1 MEILE
6 ALDISMKESE
16 QITSEI
22 RKSEEL
28 MEPVNS
34 DNVTDYSKL
43 LNIYKLLGI
52 ETNKIKWSETYFSI
66 LKNNIRGLSTY
77 NKSQLEVYN
86 LMSNVF
92 GDKKI
97 HISSLDYRKISEA
110 FLINGISNAKAE
122 NTVTIDEN
130 LVKETFKEFINLNSP
145 IDPQIMFYMLSL
157 SKKEKID
164 SKDRKEFSKTFNAL
178 LIQEK
183 AWGDISK
190 VLDLDATYF
199 SLEILSHYGK
209 LKSINT
215 ASINKYLDNNLASI
229 QSVETLGLGEM
240 FSLRTLA
247 LGYDVLEN
255 RKSLETI
262 KNIVIQKMKN
272 SKEENLDP
280 VTLDCI
286 LTIAIV
292 TNTEFNLFFTDHMKM
307 KNKEMID
314 DLSVKKGKSFQE
326 LYTLYLYKLMS
337 GELSSEDLNKLIELT
352 SVFINEEGGI
362 SNYTGEQPT
371 IIDTYN
377 YVKLTKYLDLQVNEA
392 TENYLGSLL
401 EEGEVNS
408 ELVTWGIIFNSFR
421 LIKKET

>member
-1 MEILE
+1 
-6 ALDISMKESE
+6 
-16 QITSEI
+16 
-22 RKSEEL
+22 
-28 MEPVNS
+28 
-34 DNVTDYSKL
+34 
-43 LNIYKLLGI
+43 
-52 ETNKIKWSETYFSI
+52 
-66 LKNNIRGLSTY
+66 
-77 NKSQLEVYN
+77 
-86 LMSNVF
+86 
-92 GDKKI
+92 
-97 HISSLDYRKISEA
+97 
-110 FLINGISNAKAE
+110 
-122 NTVTIDEN
+122 
-130 LVKETFKEFINLNSP
+130 
-145 IDPQIMFYMLSL
+145 
-157 SKKEKID
+157 
-164 SKDRKEFSKTFNAL
+164 
-178 LIQEK
+178 
-183 AWGDISK
+183 
-190 VLDLDATYF
+190 
-199 SLEILSHYGK
+199 
-209 LKSINT
+209 
-215 ASINKYLDNNLASI
+215 
-229 QSVETLGLGEM
+229 M